1 MCHHGAAPQRG
12 HLWWHFEANEVLMGR
27 PQPVRRTQPRDSSR
41 RSSAP
46 PVTQA
51 AVATRPDALRRGKQ
65 QGGYAACVRD
75 LEETRQA
82 LEGTVTQVIAALVS
96 AIEMKD
102 RYTHGHSL
110 REAAYAAALAEE
122 MALPAQQIGDIRR
135 GALLHDIGKIFVSE
149 RILRKSDELNDEEF
163 ESVKKHAA
171 LGAAVV
177 AKVEPLREV
186 ARIVRHHHERFDGS
200 GYPDGLADDQI
211 PLGARVV
218 AVVDAFGAMT
228 EERPY
233 RNMVTL
239 EEALVELE
247 RNAGGQFDPDV
258 VGVFV
263 RLARRK
269 ATEWPMPH
277 D

>member
-1 MCHHGAAPQRG
+1 
-12 HLWWHFEANEVLMGR
+12 MGR
-27 PQPVRRTQPRDSSR
+27 PQPVQRAQPRDWSR

-51 AVATRPDALRRGKQ
+51 AVVTRPDALRRGKQ

-75 LEETRQA
+75 LEEMRKA
-82 LEGTVTQVIAALVS
+82 LEDTVTQVIAALVS

-149 RILRKSDELNDEEF
+149 RILRKADELNDEEF

-177 AKVEPLREV
+177 AKVEPLRQV
-186 ARIVRHHHERFDGS
+186 AKIVRHHHERFDGS

-218 AVVDAFGAMT
+218 TVVDAFGAMT

-239 EEALVELE
+239 EEALMELE

-258 VGVFV
+258 VDVFV